1 LRFLSLTTYF
11 IFPNSL
17 FILMKRSAHLIFN
30 PVADQ
35 GDPEQQLVQIRA
47 ILEPEIA
54 KFRS

>member
-1 LRFLSLTTYF
+1 
-11 IFPNSL
+11 
-17 FILMKRSAHLIFN
+17 MKRSAHLIFN

-35 GDPEQQLVQIRA
+35 GDPEQQLAQIRA